1 MTRAKAKPGDSRIM
15 FDSDVA
21 AFLGIDKR
29 TLQRRI
35 LRPVPGEIDP
45 NDARPVKI
53 GSRRLWRR
61 EDVERLVGLVP
72 DSAKNGKTKGVAR

>member
-15 FDSDVA
+15 FDADVA

-45 NDARPVKI
+45 NDARPVTI
-53 GSRRLWRR
+53 GSRRLWLR
-61 EDVERLVGLVP
+61 EDVERLVGIGEP
-72 DSAKNGKTKGVAR
+72 RKDRR

>member
-15 FDSDVA
+15 FDADVA

-35 LRPVPGEIDP
+35 LRPVQGEIDP
-45 NDARPVKI
+45 NDARPVTI
-53 GSRRLWRR
+53 GRRRLWRR
-61 EDVERLVGLVP
+61 EDVERLVGLAP
-72 DSAKNGKTKGVAR
+72 DADAKGKTKGVAR

>member
-1 MTRAKAKPGDSRIM
+1 MTRAKAKPSDSRIM
-15 FDSDVA
+15 FDADVA

-45 NDARPVKI
+45 NDARPVTI

-61 EDVERLVGLVP
+61 EDVERLVGLAP
-72 DSAKNGKTKGVAR
+72 DESTKGKAKGGAK

>member
-1 MTRAKAKPGDSRIM
+1 MTRAKAKPSDNRIM
-15 FDSDVA
+15 FDADVA

-45 NDARPVKI
+45 NDAHPQTI
-53 GSRRLWRR
+53 GGRRLWLR
-61 EDVERLVGLVP
+61 EEVERLVGIGEP
-72 DSAKNGKTKGVAR
+72 RKDGRRNGGAR

>member
-1 MTRAKAKPGDSRIM
+1 MTRAKAKPSDSRIM
-15 FDSDVA
+15 FDADVA

-45 NDARPVKI
+45 NDAHPQTI
-53 GSRRLWRR
+53 GGRRLWLR
-61 EDVERLVGLVP
+61 EEVERLVGIGEP
-72 DSAKNGKTKGVAR
+72 RKDSRRNGGAK

>member
-1 MTRAKAKPGDSRIM
+1 MTRAKAKPSDSRIM
-15 FDSDVA
+15 FDADVA

-45 NDARPVKI
+45 NDAQPGTI

-61 EDVERLVGLVP
+61 EDVERLVGLSP
-72 DSAKNGKTKGVAR
+72 DAEAKGKTNGAAR

>member
-1 MTRAKAKPGDSRIM
+1 MTRSKAKPSDSRIM
-15 FDSDVA
+15 FDADVA

-45 NDARPVKI
+45 NDARPVTI

-61 EDVERLVGLVP
+61 EDVERLVGLSP
-72 DSAKNGKTKGVAR
+72 DAEAKGKTNGVAR

>member
-1 MTRAKAKPGDSRIM
+1 MTRAKAKPSDSRIM
-15 FDSDVA
+15 FDADVA

-35 LRPVPGEIDP
+35 MRPVPGEIDP

-72 DSAKNGKTKGVAR
+72 DADAKGKTKGVAR